1 MALLPS
7 RRRKKRQREQEKAM
21 ESAYNKEQRR
31 QKNLMKQQYQQD
43 YAMTQ
48 EGVGFME
55 GANISLGR
63 VEDEEEEYSSLTG
76 LML

>member
-31 QKNLMKQQYQQD
+31 QKQLMRQQYQRD
-43 YAMTQ
+43 FEMTQ

-55 GANISLGR
+55 GANISLGA
-63 VEDEEEEYSSLTG
+63 VEDEDLEQSSLTG